1 MTLLSG
7 RHRAPRPL
15 TETLDSRGGGGI
27 QPATVQAQV
36 ARSGLRKDGERGSR
50 PYVLPA
56 FFLRAPY
63 EAPARESRPS
73 GKPRCRQPGARTFPR
88 ASVIPWKPPST
99 QRTFG

>member
-1 MTLLSG
+1 MSERFLVVEQVAALLHCSK
-7 RHRAPRPL
+7 R
-15 TETLDSRGGGGI
+15 
-27 QPATVQAQV
+27 TVQAQV